1 MVSGGLMQLIA
12 YGAQDAYLSGNPQIT
27 FLKTILKRHTEISN
41 GIKNHIDN
49 NNDNLIIRYNSAD
62 LIWDN
67 TFLLFINING
77 EDIIINEEGIITII
91 I

>member
-1 MVSGGLMQLIA
+1 MSELFQLFTNLSNDI
-12 YGAQDAYLSGNPQIT
+12 YLTENPQIA
-27 FLKTILKRHTEISN
+27 LYKRIYRRHADFTCDN
-41 GIKNHIDN
+41 DN
-49 NNDNLIIRYNSAD
+49 NYNNIVKYNSDD

-67 TFLLFINING
+67 TFLSCINING